1 MNKSAQRPDQVVD
14 IRLAIERVP
23 MPAMT
28 PRRCNW
34 CNVKLTGRQRK
45 LCANPECHRKW
56 ESFIRA
62 TGRTLA
68 EPVMYWT
75 KNRNKRTTGPDG
87 RSQQTPTTKRAF
99 REIGQIG
106 VEARDRIEEMQR
118 ANGWRED

>member
-1 MNKSAQRPDQVVD
+1 MTKPTRPDQTVD
-14 IRLAIERVP
+14 LRPAIEREP
-23 MPAMT
+23 MPALT

-45 LCANPECHRKW
+45 LCGDPECHRKW
-56 ESFIRA
+56 ESFIRT

-75 KNRNKRTTGPDG
+75 KNRNKRVTDRDG
-87 RSQQTPTTKRAF
+87 KPTQTETTKRAF
-99 REIGQIG
+99 REISQIG

-118 ANGWRED
+118 ANSWRDD